1 MMLGCIPFLLY
12 LPYIYGDV
20 LSISFGMVMFWAVSA
35 YEHYEKKRY
44 IALAAC
50 VAGIAVLARKKEG
63 TISAGRVCNSSDGST
78 DGESGRCNV

>member
-50 VAGIAVLARKKEG
+50 VAGIAVLARKIHGSYSLEWEFMQLW
-63 TISAGRVCNSSDGST
+63 SA
-78 DGESGRCNV
+78 